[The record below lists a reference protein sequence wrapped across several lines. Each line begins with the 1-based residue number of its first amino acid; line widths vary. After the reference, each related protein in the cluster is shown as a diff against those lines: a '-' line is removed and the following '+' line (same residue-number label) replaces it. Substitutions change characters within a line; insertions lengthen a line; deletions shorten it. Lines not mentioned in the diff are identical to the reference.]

1 MDGGLSSGSHKP
13 KQTPRSLMTPPK
25 MDHDETRLSGQ
36 TQWISTVVSKFPE
49 SCLKVVPKSNDA
61 SQNESWWNTLL
72 WTNSVNYQTHP
83 PSLHGLP
90 NKFASHKS
98 SQITCWFAK
107 KWSLKNSILLQ
118 HLLSVYFLPVV
129 CFPVDCFTVYIFA
142 NWLFVCLLVC
152 MFAAKPADAL
162 SCCAIIDILSALGLL
177 LQAIQTR

>member
-49 SCLKVVPKSNDA
+49 SCPKMDHDETRS
-61 SQNESWWNTLL
+61 SGQTQWITR
-72 WTNSVNYQTHP
+72 QTHQVFMGCQI
-83 PSLHGLP
+83 SLHRTRVLKLLVGSP
-90 NKFASHKS
+90 
-98 SQITCWFAK
+98 K
-107 KWSLKNSILLQ
+107 KWSLKNFILLQ
-118 HLLSVYFLPVV
+118 HLSVYLSVV

-152 MFAAKPADAL
+152 MFACLQPSQQMRFLVA
-162 SCCAIIDILSALGLL
+162 LL
-177 LQAIQTR
+177 LTSYLL

>member
-49 SCLKVVPKSNDA
+49 S
-61 SQNESWWNTLL
+61 SQNGSWWNTLL
-72 WTNSVNYQTHP
+72 WTNSVNYQTNP
-83 PSLHGLP
+83 PSLRGLP

-118 HLLSVYFLPVV
+118 HLLSVYLSVV
-129 CFPVDCFTVYIFA
+129 CLPVDCFTVYIFA

-152 MFAAKPADAL
+152 MFACLQPSQQMRFLVA
-162 SCCAIIDILSALGLL
+162 LL
-177 LQAIQTR
+177 LTSYLL